1 MPKAKKIL
9 KDIGVAAA
17 ALAGIQALRNDKFRR
32 DLRKIE
38 EDSQEPLRKAVRE
51 ENARGTVT
59 TYPRARM
66 IDMVDPRVTVA
77 GAQTDRLTPEEIS
90 ANFLTDSRGNPVATG
105 TGDVVRRGVPG
116 YKKGGAVK
124 KEVWEKPRPK
134 TLGKSKPLAPKK
146 KAAAKAAAK
155 KAGRPYP
162 NLVDNMR
169 AARKK

>member
-1 MPKAKKIL
+1 MPKAKEIL
-9 KDIGVAAA
+9 KDVGLAAA

-32 DLRKIE
+32 DFRKIGE
-38 EDSQEPLRKAVRE
+38 EEREPLRRAVRE
-51 ENARGTVT
+51 ENAKEKVP
-59 TYPRARM
+59 TYPKARM
-66 IDMVDPRVTVA
+66 VDVLPK
-77 GAQTDRLTPEEIS
+77 LTREEIS
-90 ANFLTDSRGNPVATG
+90 ANFLTDSKGDPVLSG
-105 TGDVVRRGVPG
+105 TGDVVRRGTSQF
-116 YKKGGAVK
+116 KKGGAVK

-134 TLGKSKPLAPKK
+134 SLGKSTPLAPKK

>member
-32 DLRKIE
+32 DLRKID
-38 EDSQEPLRKAVRE
+38 EDAREPLRKAVRE

-59 TYPRARM
+59 TYPRASM
-66 IDMVDPRVTVA
+66 M
-77 GAQTDRLTPEEIS
+77 DRLTGPTPEDSVVERATPEEIS
-90 ANFLTDSRGNPVATG
+90 GRFLTDSRGRPVSTG
-105 TGDVVRRGVPG
+105 TGDAVRRGVPA

-134 TLGKSKPLAPKK
+134 SLGKPKPLAPKK
-146 KAAAKAAAK
+146 KAAAKTAAK

>member
-32 DLRKIE
+32 DLRKID
-38 EDSQEPLRKAVRE
+38 EDAREPLRRAVRE

-66 IDMVDPRVTVA
+66 IDIVSGPTPEDSVVE
-77 GAQTDRLTPEEIS
+77 RLTPEEIS
-90 ANFLTDSRGNPVATG
+90 ANFLTDSSGRPVSTG
-105 TGDVVRRGVPG
+105 TGDVVRRGAPAF
-116 YKKGGAVK
+116 KKGGAVK

-134 TLGKSKPLAPKK
+134 SLGKSKPLAPKK